1 MSCEKEKSD
10 LSKKIKHKKLITPQ
24 YVLIN
29 TTKDVVGKVQKL
41 MLSVDKKDR
50 RKKLFESKKL

>member
-50 RKKLFESKKL
+50 RKKII